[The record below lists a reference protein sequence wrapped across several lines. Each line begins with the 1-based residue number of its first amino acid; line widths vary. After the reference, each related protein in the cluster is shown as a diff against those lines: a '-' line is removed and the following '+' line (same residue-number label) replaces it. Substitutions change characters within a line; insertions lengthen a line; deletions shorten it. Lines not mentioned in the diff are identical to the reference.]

1 MKGKQR
7 RRRMKKK
14 KMRKIQRVTPGDVPV
29 FLLLLQAT
37 ADGPLL
43 PGLVLEK
50 KRRTRA
56 GGDGRRQR

>member
-1 MKGKQR
+1 
-7 RRRMKKK
+7 MKKK

-29 FLLLLQAT
+29 FLLLLLQAT

-56 GGDGRRQR
+56 EDDGRRQR

>member
-1 MKGKQR
+1 MKGKQ

-29 FLLLLQAT
+29 FLLLLLQAT

-56 GGDGRRQR
+56 EDDGRRQR